1 MKMKIE
7 ATYVGD
13 SSNYH
18 RFQITTEGVVGSLYL
33 PKDKEIDELDVTVD
47 LITPN
52 SDPEGWSERM
62 ELLVANA
69 TPKQE
74 KRFKSVLRRFSQAA

>member
-1 MKMKIE
+1 MKIE

-33 PKDKEIDELDVTVD
+33 PKDKDIEDLDVTVD
-47 LITPN
+47 LITPQ
-52 SDPEGWSERM
+52 SDPEGWGERM

-74 KRFKSVLRRFSQAA
+74 KRFQRVLNRFRKAA